1 MVCCTSLSLWIVPVC
16 FSSINFISVWECQKK
31 HIQIYDCV
39 YAGIQNGIKY
49 FSTVIGTGY
58 SAACNSIITWSH
70 IPRVNEMWL
79 ERLCLL
85 FSGSEPGLISFW
97 TLRTSWYGLC
107 MAWWLNM
114 MSDTNMTSLI
124 NGGEFYFLWVRLNCL
139 YTCAFIAH
147 VIWDT
152 LDINGK
158 ESNLIKIQ
166 ISIYISTQ
174 SLCLFVEIFFN
185 QIWKKGPYNQNI
197 IMLNSFK
204 FSICTIFD
212 H

>member
-114 MSDTNMTSLI
+114 MSDINTISLI

-139 YTCAFIAH
+139 YTRAFIAH
-147 VIWDT
+147 NVDA

-174 SLCLFVEIFFN
+174 SLCLYVEIF
-185 QIWKKGPYNQNI
+185 ILIRYERKDLI
-197 IMLNSFK
+197 IK
-204 FSICTIFD
+204 I
-212 H
+212 

>member
-1 MVCCTSLSLWIVPVC
+1 MSKEAYSNI
-16 FSSINFISVWECQKK
+16 
-31 HIQIYDCV
+31 CV
-39 YAGIQNGIKY
+39 HAGIQNGIKY

-70 IPRVNEMWL
+70 HIPRVNEMWL

-97 TLRTSWYGLC
+97 TSRTSWYGLC

-114 MSDTNMTSLI
+114 MSDINTISLI

-174 SLCLFVEIFFN
+174 SLCLYVEIF
-185 QIWKKGPYNQNI
+185 ILIRYERKDLI
-197 IMLNSFK
+197 IK
-204 FSICTIFD
+204 I
-212 H
+212 